1 MARSAPGNTGVPM
14 FCPFVKTQERHNGG
28 VFVCI
33 FGNNTAQASH
43 AAKKAKGLASCFVLA
58 VNANRGARP
67 TAPNAMLPSLPAG
80 CFESTTKFAVFLR
93 VVGDV
98 ASTVCSAM
106 LAPATNGKT
115 SALMLDADPM
125 RPIRHHALLMRRR
138 RWRSDCDDHLTA

>member
-1 MARSAPGNTGVPM
+1 MPMSCLRLQTLTFAQRPFQDGEVRTGNKGVPM
-14 FCPFVKTQERHNGG
+14 FCPFVKAQERHNGG
-28 VFVCI
+28 MFVCI

-43 AAKKAKGLASCFVLA
+43 AAKKAKELASCFVLA

-80 CFESTTKFAVFLR
+80 CFESTTRCAVFLR

-106 LAPATNGKT
+106 LLPRHEWQDFCA
-115 SALMLDADPM
+115 DA
-125 RPIRHHALLMRRR
+125 R
-138 RWRSDCDDHLTA
+138 C